1 MSIRV
6 LIVDDHEVVRLGLR
20 SALEIA
26 EDIEL
31 VGTAATVD
39 EAVQSASA
47 LRPDV
52 VLMDVRLGPGDGSG
66 GIDACREIRTESPR
80 TRVLM
85 FSSFSDRDAVEAS
98 ILAGASGYLTKNLGL
113 SHLLDALRATSRGE
127 SPLDPAVTAPV
138 LDRLRRLSAG
148 EGSPEQALSDRE
160 REVLALV
167 AQGLTN
173 GEIAEQLHVSTHTVR
188 NHVTNILGKL
198 GVSRRVEAATFA
210 VREGIVDNDS

>member
-31 VGTAATVD
+31 AGTASTVE
-39 EAVQSASA
+39 EAVRSAET
-47 LRPDV
+47 LKPDV
-52 VLMDVRLGPGDGSG
+52 VLMDVRLGPEGDSG
-66 GIDACREIRTESPR
+66 GVEACREIRNESP
-80 TRVLM
+80 TSKVLM
-85 FSSFSDRDAVEAS
+85 FSSFSDRAAVEAS

-113 SHLLDALRATSRGE
+113 SQLLDALRAAARGE

-138 LDRLRRLSAG
+138 LEQLRRLSLG
-148 EGSPEQALSDRE
+148 EGPPEHALSERE

-173 GEIAEQLHVSTHTVR
+173 AEIAGQLHVSAHTVR

-198 GVSRRVEAATFA
+198 GVSRRVEAATLA
-210 VREGIVDNDS
+210 IKEGIIDQGS